1 MDLLREERY
10 LFPKSWRIWPR
21 CTKSQKSIHGTGFW
35 GCWIKRTEQNT
46 RWEMEYLLIWEN
58 SSGNQDEHAEKS
70 EEPCEHAARKA
81 LRSSEAVIANI
92 RNVETPDL
100 LWQMHNEAIKSLRE
114 VDPLEWI
121 YWISPLWSSL
131 LWSALRFL
139 IRFYRAHIIV
149 SVILSSSLE

>member
-1 MDLLREERY
+1 MENYGPAKGRKVFIPKELKDLAKVYQEPEN
-10 LFPKSWRIWPR
+10 
-21 CTKSQKSIHGTGFW
+21 IHGTGFW

-46 RWEMEYLLIWEN
+46 RWEMEYLLICEN

-121 YWISPLWSSL
+121 YWISPL
-131 LWSALRFL
+131 
-139 IRFYRAHIIV
+139 
-149 SVILSSSLE
+149 